1 LFEATCRVLDAERLL
16 ISFPLRALPC
26 DKNNQP
32 PAEKYRSVVI
42 DIAGRPLR
50 SFDWLPG
57 ENVQIGPDGHILM
70 ISAWDI
76 RILDSDFSILQPFEW
91 ISGQDR
97 KWIPDGRGS
106 LITAPSRHGFVIA
119 DGYPQYRTA

>member
-1 LFEATCRVLDAERLL
+1 MFQDRDDAYSKRHVEFLDAERLL

-57 ENVQIGPDGHILM
+57 ENVQIGPDGHIRM
-70 ISAWDI
+70 ISAVRW
-76 RILDSDFSILQPFEW
+76 
-91 ISGQDR
+91 
-97 KWIPDGRGS
+97 
-106 LITAPSRHGFVIA
+106 AA
-119 DGYPQYRTA
+119 